1 VACQLPRPN
10 ACSGSLLRTGPA
22 IRREFVELPA
32 QLDSHVV
39 ATHVV
44 AMYHEELLTEIDG
57 GEQYNFV

>member
-39 ATHVV
+39 A
-44 AMYHEELLTEIDG
+44 MYHEALLTEIDG